1 MKNGIYI
8 GKDSELGLTE
18 SAAILFFRDPQHAWL
33 ESRLYAKRE
42 GQFFCIGI
50 CRSAPAL
57 MELHQSSCRIDTV
70 FLDRGRIRG
79 SDLLMAPLVGTTFQ
93 LDEQGKELW
102 VKLDAETIG
111 PLALNESF
119 LHDPCPGRRPAEA
132 GHLGECLR
140 EWNRGVIWE
149 HIQIEGEDHE
159 IGCQINTD
167 KHMLIFEISPRSV
180 YCRAARFAAVNE
192 GVVFDQNIRQGQASF
207 MIPDNR
213 EAAQPLIIEK
223 QSFGRETCVWNGK
236 TVYWSVAA
244 YDEDHIELH
253 GCQGAVY
260 SWSRP
265 SAR

>member
-1 MKNGIYI
+1 
-8 GKDSELGLTE
+8 
-18 SAAILFFRDPQHAWL
+18 
-33 ESRLYAKRE
+33 
-42 GQFFCIGI
+42 
-50 CRSAPAL
+50 
-57 MELHQSSCRIDTV
+57 
-70 FLDRGRIRG
+70 
-79 SDLLMAPLVGTTFQ
+79 
-93 LDEQGKELW
+93 
-102 VKLDAETIG
+102 
-111 PLALNESF
+111 
-119 LHDPCPGRRPAEA
+119 
-132 GHLGECLR
+132 
-140 EWNRGVIWE
+140 
-149 HIQIEGEDHE
+149 
-159 IGCQINTD
+159 
-167 KHMLIFEISPRSV
+167 MLIFEISPRSV

>member
-1 MKNGIYI
+1 M
-8 GKDSELGLTE
+8 
-18 SAAILFFRDPQHAWL
+18 
-33 ESRLYAKRE
+33 
-42 GQFFCIGI
+42 
-50 CRSAPAL
+50 
-57 MELHQSSCRIDTV
+57 
-70 FLDRGRIRG
+70 
-79 SDLLMAPLVGTTFQ
+79 
-93 LDEQGKELW
+93 
-102 VKLDAETIG
+102 KLDAETIG

-223 QSFGRETCVWNGK
+223 QRPASGMVKPFTGPLRLMTRIISSCMVVRGRYIPGLVRQRAEAWKVKKKPDPIRKWTK
-236 TVYWSVAA
+236 IA
-244 YDEDHIELH
+244 EI
-253 GCQGAVY
+253 Q
-260 SWSRP
+260 SRLL
-265 SAR
+265 SEAQLI